1 MSARDPLMT
10 LEVFD
15 RQLSRLAIATAERS
29 DTDIH
34 RSVGEVL
41 QLVRDHLQMDVV
53 FVSRFENGRRV
64 FRHVEQDPA
73 RPLLQV
79 GHSDPLEMSLCQRVV
94 DGRMPE
100 LVRDVARLPDADAL
114 PPLPFRIGAH
124 LSTPLVLGNGEVYGT
139 FCCFSLAPDET
150 LTERDL
156 KRLRMASEMT
166 ARLIDRSSAD
176 SH

>member
-1 MSARDPLMT
+1 MSARDT
-10 LEVFD
+10 LLNLDAFD

-41 QLVRDHLQMDVV
+41 QLVRDHLHMDVV

-64 FRHVEQDPA
+64 FRYVEQDPA
-73 RPLLQV
+73 RPLLRV

-100 LVRDVARLPDADAL
+100 LVRDVARLPDIDAL
-114 PPLPFRIGAH
+114 PPLPFRVGAH
-124 LSTPLVLGNGEVYGT
+124 LSTPLVLGNGEIYGT
-139 FCCFSLAPDET
+139 FCCFSFAPDET

-176 SH
+176 YA

>member
-1 MSARDPLMT
+1 MSVRDPVMN
-10 LEVFD
+10 LETFD
-15 RQLSRLAIATAERS
+15 GQLSRLAIATADRS

-34 RSVGEVL
+34 RLVSEVL

-73 RPLLQV
+73 RPLLTV
-79 GHSDPLEMSLCQRVV
+79 GHSDPLETSLCQRVV

-100 LVRDVARLPDADAL
+100 LVRDVARLPDADEL

-139 FCCFSLAPDET
+139 FCCFSFAPDET

-156 KRLRMASEMT
+156 KRLRMASELT
-166 ARLIDRSSAD
+166 ARLIGRSSAD
-176 SH
+176 SA

>member
-1 MSARDPLMT
+1 MSARERFAT
-10 LEVFD
+10 LDAFEG
-15 RQLSRLAIATAERS
+15 QLSRIAIATAEGS
-29 DTDIH
+29 DIDIH
-34 RSVGEVL
+34 RSVGDVL

-73 RPLLQV
+73 RPLLKV
-79 GHSDPLEMSLCQRVV
+79 GHSDPLELSLCQRVV

-124 LSTPLVLGNGEVYGT
+124 LSTPLVLGSGEIYGT
-139 FCCFSLAPDET
+139 FCCFSLAPDDT

-156 KRLRMASEMT
+156 KRLRMASELT

-176 SH
+176 SA

>member
-1 MSARDPLMT
+1 MSA
-10 LEVFD
+10 EAFD
-15 RQLSRLAIATAERS
+15 RHLSRLAIATSEGS
-29 DTDIH
+29 DIDIH

-73 RPLLQV
+73 RPLLTV

-94 DGRMPE
+94 DGRLPE

-124 LSTPLVLGNGEVYGT
+124 LSTPLVLASGEIYGT
-139 FCCFSLAPDET
+139 FCCFSFAPDET

-156 KRLRMASEMT
+156 KRLRMASQLT

-176 SH
+176 SA

>member
-1 MSARDPLMT
+1 MSARDAMMT
-10 LEVFD
+10 PEAFD
-15 RQLSRLAIATAERS
+15 LRLSRLAVATAERS
-29 DTDIH
+29 DADIH

-41 QLVRDHLQMDVV
+41 QLVRDHLKMDVV
-53 FVSRFENGRRV
+53 FVSRFENGQRV
-64 FRHVEQDPA
+64 FRHVEQDPT
-73 RPLLQV
+73 RPLLRV
-79 GHSDPLEMSLCQRVV
+79 GHSDPLEASLCQRVV

-114 PPLPFRIGAH
+114 PALPFRIGAH
-124 LSTPLVLGNGEVYGT
+124 LSTPLVLGSGEVYGT

-156 KRLRMASEMT
+156 KRLRMASDMT

-176 SH
+176 FA